1 MMTGKVK
8 WFNAEKGYG
17 FIDCGDGNDVFVHY
31 SAIRMRGFKSLIEG
45 RDVRFEIVQGALGCH
60 AINVIP
66 L

>member
-1 MMTGKVK
+1 MTGKVK

-17 FIDCGDGNDVFVHY
+17 FIDCGDGHDIFVHY
-31 SAIRMRGFKSLIEG
+31 TAIKMKGFKTLLEG
-45 RDVRFEIVQGALGCH
+45 SEVRFEIVQGAFGSH